1 MKIPTASRTS
11 VHGWQRIFKSGCAA
25 LLLQAG
31 AARAGDDVLLA
42 QFTLNAGD
50 GGNTTTVFPPA
61 ATFAPSLVM
70 GSDPLNP
77 TACIGCNGAMQFALN
92 TASTAEPLTATITAA
107 SAGPGWSNF
116 FTALSGPGDSLF
128 WMSRCL
134 YPLAAAGSACGAA
147 AAGAPQS
154 LEFGSAGAF
163 ASRSV
168 ESIDVSVTLDSYRY
182 TPHGPMGG
190 SEYAFNY
197 IVTWQFWGDGAPLG
211 GFAAPTAVPLPASA
225 WLLLTGLG
233 GLACS
238 RRKSIRRLK
247 ARD

>member
-1 MKIPTASRTS
+1 MKTPTASRTS
-11 VHGWQRIFKSGCAA
+11 VRGRRRVLRLWCAA
-25 LLLQAG
+25 LLLPAG

-50 GGNTTTVFPPA
+50 GGNTMEVFPPA
-61 ATFAPSLVM
+61 TTFAPSLVM

-77 TACIGCNGAMQFALN
+77 TACIGCNGAMQFTLN
-92 TASTAEPLTATITAA
+92 TASTAEPLTAIITPA

-116 FTALSGPGDSLF
+116 FAALSGPSDSLF

-168 ESIDVSVTLDSYRY
+168 DFIDVSVTLDSYTY
-182 TPHGPMGG
+182 TPNGPMGG
-190 SEYAFNY
+190 SDYAFNY
-197 IVTWQFWGDGAPLG
+197 IVTWQFWGDGAPVG
-211 GFAAPTAVPLPASA
+211 GFAAPTAVPLPATA

-238 RRKSIRRLK
+238 RRKAIRRVK
-247 ARD
+247 AHD